1 MGNQFQ
7 LKIFYNGIPQVL
19 QPPEGLGLKPRRTPT
34 NFGFGSP
41 SQTRTRST
49 AVKAL
54 RATITQRDYKSAPQR
69 LQALVYFSA
78 VEF

>member
-1 MGNQFQ
+1 MGSQFQ

-41 SQTRTRST
+41 S
-49 AVKAL
+49 
-54 RATITQRDYKSAPQR
+54 
-69 LQALVYFSA
+69 
-78 VEF
+78 